1 MPYHAHQCTNM
12 KETTRVW
19 HRAGPEL
26 THRENAGSRA
36 AVGKVRVGE
45 RGGAD
50 FQSRFDKFTA
60 LAEEM
65 REGTLRVL

>member
-1 MPYHAHQCTNM
+1 M
-12 KETTRVW
+12 KETTRRLAQN
-19 HRAGPEL
+19 RARVNARPP
-26 THRENAGSRA
+26 RENAGSRA